1 MLDRFLNFFTTHPRV
16 ALFVVLFCGIILRI
30 SQLNLP
36 VSYDEAYTYIAFSRQ
51 NWLGILSDYSLPNN
65 HILNSLLIK
74 LSTALLGNHP
84 WTLRI
89 PALLAGL
96 ASILLAYLFGKRMFG
111 VNMGLLACVL
121 VAWLPAIIYY
131 DTAARGYS
139 LVTFFSLLAWFLGW
153 MALKKGQWRYWLGIS
168 ASIALGFLAVPTMA
182 LPAGSIYLW
191 MLGELILRKEK
202 QISAYLRWFISG
214 CVSGI
219 MIVILYTPALIFTG
233 WRKLLAN
240 NFVQPVEPS
249 AYFSRVLWRH
259 LSGIWDLWNQD
270 TPLTLALIL
279 VLGMLLSLFFFRKN
293 SITRLHLAIP
303 MFLWFAV
310 FIILR
315 RPNVYDRFWSFLLV
329 PAMFW
334 AAIGLNS
341 ITQRIRLGKYGM
353 NQALVTIS
361 VLALIGFTLAS
372 LPTMPENWSK
382 MSNIEAMAIELQ
394 AELQESDMVLSGY
407 PHAPP
412 LWYYLSRLGV
422 DDFSWKAQTDF
433 ERAFVL
439 TSIRYEQTP
448 EKIIRENKLD
458 LNLFDLENAV
468 KLGRKG
474 NLELYLI
481 YPASSK

>member
-1 MLDRFLNFFTTHPRV
+1 MRSHFVLLSIFL
-16 ALFVVLFCGIILRI
+16 CGAILRI
-30 SQLNLP
+30 ADLNSP

-96 ASILLAYLFGKRMFG
+96 ASILLAYLFGKHMFG
-111 VNMGLLACVL
+111 VNMGLLVCVL
-121 VAWLPAIIYY
+121 VAWLPAIIFY
-131 DTAARGYS
+131 DTVARGYS

-153 MALKKGQWRYWLGIS
+153 VVLEKRQWRYWLGIS
-168 ASIALGFLAVPTMA
+168 ASIALGFLAAPTMA
-182 LPAGSIYLW
+182 LPAVSIYLW

-219 MIVILYTPALIFTG
+219 MIVILYTPVLIFSG

-240 NFVQPVEPS
+240 NFVRPVES
-249 AYFSRVLWRH
+249 STYFSRMLWRH
-259 LSGIWDLWNQD
+259 LSDIWDSWNQD
-270 TPLTLALIL
+270 TPLALALIL

-293 SITRLHLAIP
+293 STTRLHLAIP

-315 RPNVYDRFWSFLLV
+315 RPTVYDRLWSFLLI

-334 AAIGLNS
+334 AAIGLNG
-341 ITQRIRLGKYGM
+341 ITQRIRLGKYRM
-353 NQALVTIS
+353 NQALVIIS
-361 VLALIGFTLAS
+361 VVALMGFTLAS
-372 LPTMPENWSK
+372 LPAIPENWSK

-394 AELQESDMVLSGY
+394 AGLQESDMVLAGY

-422 DDFSWKAQTDF
+422 DDFSWKAQTNF

-439 TSIRYEQTP
+439 TSVRYEQTP
-448 EKIIRENKLD
+448 EEIIRENKLD
-458 LNLFDLENAV
+458 PNLFDLENAV
-468 KLGRKG
+468 KLERRGSI
-474 NLELYLI
+474 ELYLI